1 MVIKSII
8 FQVDNIPAW
17 WWKFTQHC
25 WDNLCDP
32 NDILR
37 VNYSAKI
44 FDYISQC
51 EHHIIFDDAS
61 NYYQFILEW
70 YE

>member
-51 EHHIIFDDAS
+51 EP
-61 NYYQFILEW
+61 YYI
-70 YE
+70 